1 MKLCRRGGSSII
13 LLMHNLNKH
22 KISLFLAM
30 AVMVLLTGAMFQRCT
45 YFSNKAYWHEEGLRT
60 DSIYREGM
68 SYKEKQMPDSALAR
82 FMRLKELYTP
92 ELPDSADRICVKGLH
107 EAGVMYFQHV
117 NDYKNAFDCLTT
129 SMEIAE
135 QNGLHDRLAA
145 IYIDLAMVYYVFRDV
160 DKAIS
165 LTIQG
170 FDTAEKNGDTNLMLR
185 AVNNII
191 IGGFDIG
198 NFSSLDSILKQYQ
211 DTAIPDTPLKQF
223 TDYMIKVAELYEN
236 QKYDDAVRTLNQGI
250 AVIDDLPEY
259 ERQKVAAISV
269 KTLILQNQKKYKEAI
284 AVVNSLRDKNIRQ
297 EHADMEISYLQFLT
311 RLYYQAGNS
320 DSSTYYALR
329 YINLAES
336 LFGSRAFGNIK
347 DVESNRRIVRAD
359 KQIRLL
365 QLENSFNKRL
375 LLFFGLAVLIVSTL
389 LVFILRQKKILRSRN
404 EELFRRNEEFMREIE
419 TERERRTAMINME
432 TVASSDSIKPETDIK
447 TEETD
452 GNEEQPDE
460 SMMRLAEHIT
470 NVMETN
476 EEVLQ
481 ESFSVDR
488 LAELVESSQKKVSR
502 TLNVVLGK
510 NFPTYLGEVRVRE
523 ACRRLTDFETY
534 GQYTLESIANSCGF
548 RSRTNFVSVF
558 KKSTGL
564 TPSEYRKI
572 AQNRS
577 KH

>member
-1 MKLCRRGGSSII
+1 MQ
-13 LLMHNLNKH
+13 NLNKH
-22 KISLFLAM
+22 KILLFLAV
-30 AVMVLLTGAMFQRCT
+30 AVIALITGVTFQRCT
-45 YFSNKAYWHEEGLRT
+45 YFSNKAYWQKESVRT

-68 SYKEKQMPDSALAR
+68 KYKAMQMPDSALAR
-82 FMRLKELYTP
+82 LVRLKELYTP

-107 EAGVMYFQHV
+107 EAGVIYFQHV

-135 QNGLHDRLAA
+135 QNGLYDQLAA
-145 IYIDLAMVYYVFRDV
+145 IYIELAMVYYVFRDV
-160 DKAIS
+160 DTAIS
-165 LTIQG
+165 LTMQG
-170 FDTAEKNGDTNLMLR
+170 FETAKKNGDTDLMLR

-198 NFSSLDSILKQYQ
+198 DFLALDSILEQYRSTIIS
-211 DTAIPDTPLKQF
+211 DAALKQF
-223 TDYMIKVAELYEN
+223 TDCMIEAAKLYEQRRYN
-236 QKYDDAVRTLNQGI
+236 DAVRILDQCI
-250 AVIDDLPEY
+250 SIIEHIPEY

-269 KTLILQNQKKYKEAI
+269 KTLILQNQEKYQEAI
-284 AVVNSLRDKNIRQ
+284 SVINNLRDKSIRQ

-311 RLYYQAGNS
+311 RLYYEAGNS
-320 DSSTYYALR
+320 DSSTYYALK

-347 DVESNRRIVRAD
+347 DVEANRRIVRAD

-375 LLFFGLAVLIVSTL
+375 LLFFGLTVLVVSTL
-389 LVFILRQKKILRSRN
+389 LVLIMRQKKTLRSRN
-404 EELFRRNEEFMREIE
+404 EELFRKNEEFMREIE

-432 TVASSDSIKPETDIK
+432 TTSPSNSLKPATDIK
-447 TEETD
+447 TEEVD

-460 SMMRLAEHIT
+460 SMIRLAERIT

>member
-1 MKLCRRGGSSII
+1 MQ
-13 LLMHNLNKH
+13 NLNKH
-22 KISLFLAM
+22 KILLFLAV
-30 AVMVLLTGAMFQRCT
+30 AVIALITGVTFQRCT
-45 YFSNKAYWHEEGLRT
+45 YFSNKAYWQKEGVRT

-68 SYKEKQMPDSALAR
+68 KYKAMQMPDSALAR
-82 FMRLKELYTP
+82 LVRLKELYTP

-107 EAGVMYFQHV
+107 EAGVIYFQHV

-135 QNGLHDRLAA
+135 QNGLYDQLAA

-160 DKAIS
+160 DTAIS
-165 LTIQG
+165 LTMQG
-170 FDTAEKNGDTNLMLR
+170 FETAKKNGDTDLMLR

-198 NFSSLDSILKQYQ
+198 DFLALDSILEQYRSTIIS
-211 DTAIPDTPLKQF
+211 DAALKQF
-223 TDYMIKVAELYEN
+223 TDCMIEAAKLYEQRRYN
-236 QKYDDAVRTLNQGI
+236 DAVRILDQCI
-250 AVIDDLPEY
+250 SIIEHIPEY

-269 KTLILQNQKKYKEAI
+269 KTLILQNQEKYQEAI
-284 AVVNSLRDKNIRQ
+284 SVINNLRDKSIRQ

-311 RLYYQAGNS
+311 RLYYEAGNS
-320 DSSTYYALR
+320 DSSTYYALK

-347 DVESNRRIVRAD
+347 DVEANRRIVRAD

-375 LLFFGLAVLIVSTL
+375 LLFFGLTVLVVSTL
-389 LVFILRQKKILRSRN
+389 LVLIMRQKKTLRSRN
-404 EELFRRNEEFMREIE
+404 EELFRKNEEFMREIE

-432 TVASSDSIKPETDIK
+432 TTSPLNSLKPATDIK
-447 TEETD
+447 TEEVD

-460 SMMRLAEHIT
+460 SMIRLAERIT

>member
-1 MKLCRRGGSSII
+1 MQ
-13 LLMHNLNKH
+13 NLNKH
-22 KISLFLAM
+22 KILLFLAV
-30 AVMVLLTGAMFQRCT
+30 AVIALITGVTFQRCT
-45 YFSNKAYWHEEGLRT
+45 YFSNKAYWQKEGVRT

-68 SYKEKQMPDSALAR
+68 KYKAMQMPDSALAR
-82 FMRLKELYTP
+82 LVRLKELYTP

-107 EAGVMYFQHV
+107 EAGVIYFQHV

-135 QNGLHDRLAA
+135 QNGLYDQLAA

-160 DKAIS
+160 DTAIS

-170 FDTAEKNGDTNLMLR
+170 FDTAKKNGDTDLMLR

-198 NFSSLDSILKQYQ
+198 DFSALDSILEQYRSNIIS
-211 DTAIPDTPLKQF
+211 DAVLKQF
-223 TDYMIKVAELYEN
+223 TDCMIEAAKLYEQRRYN
-236 QKYDDAVRTLNQGI
+236 DAVRILDQCI
-250 AVIDDLPEY
+250 SIIEHIPEY

-269 KTLILQNQKKYKEAI
+269 KTLILQNQEKYREAI
-284 AVVNSLRDKNIRQ
+284 SVINNLRDKSIRQ

-320 DSSTYYALR
+320 DSSTYYALK

-375 LLFFGLAVLIVSTL
+375 LLFFGLTVLVVSTL
-389 LVFILRQKKILRSRN
+389 LVLIMRQKRTLRSRN
-404 EELFRRNEEFMREIE
+404 EELFRKNEEFMREIE

-432 TVASSDSIKPETDIK
+432 TTSPSDSLTPVADIK
-447 TEETD
+447 TEEVD

-460 SMMRLAEHIT
+460 SMIRLAERIT